1 MMANEPH
8 CTTEQINA
16 LIDRTLSGNE
26 KETVENHIAECAG
39 CSQALSMIR
48 RIDLSVKSL
57 PIERVRGD
65 FTREVLAVLHLAPKS
80 PLLFRLLEKGAYLF
94 GLFIV
99 LGVMLTVFVASGL
112 VDSREVSRGEI
123 IFRQVMSDAG
133 GMMSSV
139 MAGLSGLLAQYL
151 PFMFD
156 KGNISIVAAV
166 IVVLGVLALAD
177 KVLGRRFVHRAR

>member
-1 MMANEPH
+1 MAHELH

-16 LIDRTLSGNE
+16 LIDLTLSDVE
-26 KETVENHIAECAG
+26 KQQVESHIAECAG
-39 CSQALSMIR
+39 CRQAVSVMR
-48 RIDLSVKSL
+48 RIDVSVKHL
-57 PIERVRGD
+57 PLERVSGD

-99 LGVMLTVFVASGL
+99 LGAMLTVFVATGL
-112 VDSREVSRGEI
+112 VDTREVSRGEI
-123 IFRQVMSDAG
+123 IFRQVLSDAG
-133 GMMSSV
+133 GMMSSM

-177 KVLGRRFVHRAR
+177 KVVGRKFVHRAR